1 MTGAMHV
8 VIGRLD
14 SCETIPSDVVTVD
27 DPEVTM
33 VSPLTSPKALQTEVC
48 EVWLKR
54 LESSDKVPKASC
66 PRPCPPTT
74 VVGRHTTTLLT
85 TGRKEHPLLKLGYL
99 RKVPHIGA
107 VFCCLWWQ
115 TDLRKEET
123 SGYFLEN
130 LVIEAP
136 L

>member
-8 VIGRLD
+8 VIGRLVC
-14 SCETIPSDVVTVD
+14 CETIPSDVVIVD

-66 PRPCPPTT
+66 PRPCPPTL

-85 TGRKEHPLLKLGYL
+85 TGRTVRLLLELADLDTGT
-99 RKVPHIGA
+99 RTGEA
-107 VFCCLWWQ
+107 FCCLRWRIG
-115 TDLRKEET
+115 L
-123 SGYFLEN
+123 
-130 LVIEAP
+130 LVVGSMTWSP
-136 L
+136 D